1 MHGTNRRTSW
11 QASVSTLLALGLN
24 SSCPIARATCRVP
37 SGLAHDCLDTKVVA
51 ALITNGTDID
61 PRLANVPRHELYTT
75 VMTRTE
81 IRYGLGRLPAGKH
94 RRRLTE
100 EADALFRETEERLL
114 TFDARAADR
123 DDELPATREL
133 AGRPVSVA
141 DAIIAS
147 IAWFIARLWRR
158 GIAVTSMIV
167 DCKL

>member
-1 MHGTNRRTSW
+1 M
-11 QASVSTLLALGLN
+11 
-24 SSCPIARATCRVP
+24 
-37 SGLAHDCLDTKVVA
+37 
-51 ALITNGTDID
+51 TNGTDID

-75 VMTRTE
+75 VMTRVE

-123 DDELPATREL
+123 YGELLAAREL

-147 IAWFIARLWRR
+147 IAWVHRATLATRNSRDFD
-158 GIAVTSMIV
+158 
-167 DCKL
+167 DCGLQVLNPYDF